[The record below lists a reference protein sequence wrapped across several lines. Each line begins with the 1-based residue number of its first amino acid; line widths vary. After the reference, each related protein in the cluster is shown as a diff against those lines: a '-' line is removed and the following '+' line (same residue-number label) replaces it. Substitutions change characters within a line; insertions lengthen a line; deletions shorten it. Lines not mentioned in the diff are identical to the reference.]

1 MYAENA
7 GPRHVPPP
15 GLVLKVIIIIVGL
28 KVMKSVLCRDVWNV
42 MDISVVSCAILSF
55 YFK

>member
-15 GLVLKVIIIIVGL
+15 GLVLEVIIIIVGL

-55 YFK
+55 YVK